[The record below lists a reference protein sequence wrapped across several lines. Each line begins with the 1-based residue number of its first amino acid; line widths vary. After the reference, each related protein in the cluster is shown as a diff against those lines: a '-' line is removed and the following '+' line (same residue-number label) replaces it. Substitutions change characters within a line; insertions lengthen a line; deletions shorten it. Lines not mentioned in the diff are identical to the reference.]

1 LCRRGLGRKASGVV
15 VEETR
20 AGHPSYKD
28 WLRLRLIGEL
38 ARNIARRIAPLGGD
52 SILDR

>member
-1 LCRRGLGRKASGVV
+1 

-28 WLRLRLIGEL
+28 WLRLQLVGEL
-38 ARNIARRIAPLGGD
+38 ARNIARRIAPLED
-52 SILDR
+52 DVILDR